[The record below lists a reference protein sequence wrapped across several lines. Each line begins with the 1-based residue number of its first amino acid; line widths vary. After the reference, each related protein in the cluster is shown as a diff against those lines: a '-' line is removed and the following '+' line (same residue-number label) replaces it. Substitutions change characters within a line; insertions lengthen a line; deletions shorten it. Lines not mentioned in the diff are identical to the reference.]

1 MNYSKAFNFRNCLF
15 NKFILFSNL
24 QRPPGAGM
32 LPSRPVPMS
41 TSTPRPSRMFG
52 GVSGMARLNHR
63 LPGAVEQV
71 MPFTPGSSF
80 TLDDGQEYELI
91 GEVEPGQEFVE
102 MKPAINQAG
111 GQQQQYE
118 IIEVDDETLARLA
131 SSGKSQVVM
140 LPDSA
145 AGLMGGGGLQFPTK
159 IDANDPNLSQI
170 LKAINTS
177 HGFKVS

>member
-1 MNYSKAFNFRNCLF
+1 
-15 NKFILFSNL
+15 
-24 QRPPGAGM
+24 
-32 LPSRPVPMS
+32 
-41 TSTPRPSRMFG
+41 
-52 GVSGMARLNHR
+52 
-63 LPGAVEQV
+63 

-91 GEVEPGQEFVE
+91 GEVEPGQHEFVE
-102 MKPAINQAG
+102 MKANPTAG
-111 GQQQQYE
+111 NQQQYE

-131 SSGKSQVVM
+131 GSKNQVVM
-140 LPDSA
+140 LPESTSA
-145 AGLMGGGGLQFPTK
+145 GGSIVTSSGFPITTR